1 MKILLGKNIID
12 KPIYWDIEAEK
23 NPHLI
28 VLGTSGSGKTETLK
42 AIVGE
47 FNQQNIPSLIIDFHN
62 EYSDIATN
70 IIDLRKKTINPLEF
84 NENQK
89 PENIIYEVADIIK
102 KIFKLGEIQESIL
115 RQAIRQSYQEY
126 GIDLKSKGKY
136 KDFPTFHD
144 VEKNIY
150 RQEDSSNKSVI
161 NSLTSRIEALFDIE
175 MFSGKT
181 NVEYE
186 DLFNKTTVVELKD
199 FPTEKVKSAIAEF
212 FLNKLSYYIYSL
224 ERTKKIRMYTII
236 DEAHRLM
243 YENSPLDRLLRESR
257 KYGIG
262 VILASQRPSDFNE
275 TVLANT
281 GVLLSFQCNLDK
293 DAKFIGKQF
302 NLEPRKI
309 KNLVEPGLG
318 YIKFSRTERAD
329 RIKIIPI
336 DERELKATS
345 KKEQKRKPCK
355 KSEKE
360 REKKAILE
368 EKTKEPEEEAKG
380 KIEEIGKK
388 AENEEEKF
396 KNLRRIFFYD
406 EEKLSL
412 LSIIR
417 MILISSLLVV
427 GLWGLYFELRLTVI
441 FFIIAFIWTPL
452 FTHNLEI
459 EPREEKLRF
468 FNLFRLLLSGL
479 LFFLFHFL

>member
-1 MKILLGKNIID
+1 MKVLLGKNVID
-12 KPIYWDIEAEK
+12 KPIHWDIEAEK

-42 AIVGE
+42 SVVGE
-47 FNQQNIPSLIIDFHN
+47 FNQKKVPSLIIDFHN

-70 IIDLRKKTINPLEF
+70 VLDLRKKTINPLEF

-126 GIDLKSKGKY
+126 GIDLKKKARY
-136 KDFPTFHD
+136 KEFPTFQD

-161 NSLTSRIEALFDIE
+161 NSLTSRIEALFDIDI
-175 MFSGKT
+175 FSGGT
-181 NVEYE
+181 NIEYK
-186 DLFNKTTVVELKD
+186 DMFKDTTVVELKD
-199 FPTEKVKSAIAEF
+199 FPTEKVKSTIAEF
-212 FLNKLSYYIYSL
+212 FLKKLSYYIYSL
-224 ERTKKIRMYTII
+224 ERNKKIRMYTII

-243 YENSPLDRLLRESR
+243 YENSPLDKLLRESR

-293 DAKFIGKQF
+293 DAKFVSKQF

-309 KNLVEPGLG
+309 KNLTEPGLG

-336 DERELKATS
+336 DERELEETGKKKGEGS
-345 KKEQKRKPCK
+345 KKKSGK
-355 KSEKE
+355 KV
-360 REKKAILE
+360 E
-368 EKTKEPEEEAKG
+368 EEMEVVDEEPEEDF
-380 KIEEIGKK
+380 
-388 AENEEEKF
+388 EEEPKEEETDEESGE
-396 KNLRRIFFYD
+396 KLQNLRRIFFYD
-406 EEKLSL
+406 NEKFSVVPIL
-412 LSIIR
+412 R
-417 MILISSLLVV
+417 TILISLLLLT
-427 GLWGLYFELRLTVI
+427 GFWSLYFELRLAVI
-441 FFIIAFIWTPL
+441 FFVIAFIWTPL
-452 FTHNLEI
+452 FTHNLEVDLHK
-459 EPREEKLRF
+459 EKLRF
-468 FNLFRLLLSGL
+468 FNVFRLLLSGL
-479 LFFLFHFL
+479 LFFLFYFL